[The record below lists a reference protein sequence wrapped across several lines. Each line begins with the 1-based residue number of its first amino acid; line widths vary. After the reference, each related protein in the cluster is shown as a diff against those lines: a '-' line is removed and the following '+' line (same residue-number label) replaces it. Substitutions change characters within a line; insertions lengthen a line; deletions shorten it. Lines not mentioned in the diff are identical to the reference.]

1 MGYEKMAR
9 DTLFSGESKNV
20 EYKVTLPDKSEKY
33 MKTIVAF
40 ANTQGGKLIVGID
53 DKTHEIVGVENEIL
67 FQVMD
72 GIANAISDS
81 CVPQIIP
88 DIEPQTVDG
97 KTVIVVSVEA
107 GKNRPYYLKSKGKE
121 NGTYIRV
128 AGTSRQAFPEKIRE
142 LEMEGAR
149 ISWDELICV
158 GYPVSDEATE
168 RLCQDIESFRKKA
181 GMTEH
186 SVKKEQLINWKIL
199 KQSEGQ
205 IMATNAYA
213 LLTSDYFPFSKT
225 QCAVFKGTDRA
236 VFLDKR
242 EFTGP
247 IYAQIESAVDFVLR
261 NIRLGARID
270 GLVRKEKYELPLE
283 AIREMIINAHC
294 HRNLL
299 DESCIQVA
307 VYDDRLEVTSPGGLY
322 NGLTY
327 EEVMN
332 GHSKIRNRAI
342 ANIFSQMGLVEA
354 WGSGI
359 KRIFNAAKEYG
370 LLEPKFQEFDNMFRV
385 ELFRSSL
392 PMTLE
397 NKSIGET
404 SEKHRRNIGETS
416 EKQETVDFNSTQ
428 LEILKLLMENNRLSA
443 VKLAEK
449 IGVASRNIENNIKK
463 LKELD
468 ILVRHGSPKN
478 GYWEVIDCSEKND
491 EDTE

>member
-1 MGYEKMAR
+1 M
-9 DTLFSGESKNV
+9 FSGESKNI
-20 EYKVTLPDKSEKY
+20 EYKITLPDKSEKY

-53 DKTHEIVGVENEIL
+53 DKTHEIVGVANEIL
-67 FQVMD
+67 FQLMD

-81 CVPQIIP
+81 CMPQIIP
-88 DIEPQTVDG
+88 DIEPQTIDG
-97 KTVIVVSVEA
+97 KTVIIVSVEA

-149 ISWDELICV
+149 ISWDELTCV
-158 GYPVSDEATE
+158 GYPVSKEATE
-168 RLCQDIESFRKKA
+168 KLCSNIENFRGKA
-181 GMTEH
+181 GMTER

-205 IMATNAYA
+205 LLATNAYA

-247 IYAQIESAVDFVLR
+247 IYTQIEEAVDFVLR
-261 NIRLGARID
+261 NIRLGATID
-270 GLVRKEKYELPLE
+270 GLVRKEKYELPPE

-332 GHSKIRNRAI
+332 GHSKIRNKAI

-359 KRIFNAAKEYG
+359 KRIFNAAKEYD
-370 LLEPKFQEFDNMFRV
+370 LPEPKFQEFDNMFRV
-385 ELFRSSL
+385 ELFRNNS
-392 PMTLE
+392 MTE
-397 NKSIGET
+397 
-404 SEKHRRNIGETS
+404 SEKEAGESS
-416 EKQETVDFNSTQ
+416 EKVRGRVGEGTDIIRGYEVSDTQ
-428 LEILKLLMENNRLSA
+428 KKIVNLLLYDRQLSA
-443 VKLAEK
+443 AKIAEQLSM
-449 IGVASRNIENNIKK
+449 GSRSIEKNIKK
-463 LKELD
+463 LKELG
-468 ILVRHGSPKN
+468 ILIRHGSPKN
-478 GYWEVIDCSEKND
+478 GYWEVIDCGKKNN